1 MSDIQAARKAHK
13 KKRSHTPIK
22 IWALVKQ
29 EKKTNKD
36 QTRLLTEQKLTHV
49 DLAQQV
55 NPTDAQP
62 SDESN
67 FKNKTTLRQHK
78 PFKKLRRLR

>member
-1 MSDIQAARKAHK
+1 M
-13 KKRSHTPIK
+13 
-22 IWALVKQ
+22 
-29 EKKTNKD
+29 
-36 QTRLLTEQKLTHV
+36 LTEQKFTHV

-78 PFKKLRRLR
+78 PFKKAEKAEVSGPVV

>member
-1 MSDIQAARKAHK
+1 M
-13 KKRSHTPIK
+13 
-22 IWALVKQ
+22 
-29 EKKTNKD
+29 
-36 QTRLLTEQKLTHV
+36 LTEQKFTHV

-67 FKNKTTLRQHK
+67 FKNKTTLRQRK
-78 PFKKLRRLR
+78 PFKKAEKAEVSGPVV